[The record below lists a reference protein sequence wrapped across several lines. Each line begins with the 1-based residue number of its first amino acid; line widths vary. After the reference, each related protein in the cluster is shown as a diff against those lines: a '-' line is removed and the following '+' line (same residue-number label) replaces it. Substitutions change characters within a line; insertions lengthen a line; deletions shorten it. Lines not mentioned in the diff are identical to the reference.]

1 MSLSHGSVL
10 LLPPEHDG
18 LSVGELFWLV
28 LVSDYVLKLATV
40 LLKALITLLPHSF
53 LHYQNRVRANPTLLL
68 SMTLSF
74 FLGGEGFL
82 CMILIIAT

>member
-1 MSLSHGSVL
+1 MSLSLGSVL

-53 LHYQNRVRANPTLLL
+53 LHYQNRVRAIHTLLL
-68 SMTLSF
+68 NMTFCCS
-74 FLGGEGFL
+74 LGVFY
-82 CMILIIAT
+82 A